1 MTPRPTPTTTT
12 KYVTHMTCACL
23 SQAGVLLIIA
33 GVLQL
38 IMGVVVIVQL
48 IVALNV
54 VSMQ

>member
-1 MTPRPTPTTTT
+1 MHITACYT
-12 KYVTHMTCACL
+12 CL

>member
-1 MTPRPTPTTTT
+1 MC
-12 KYVTHMTCACL
+12 MSI